1 MAKICFYC
9 GKELMNGQS
18 CSCRTSSSTYS
29 KTAASSSTGSTD
41 TKNAKD
47 TKQSDKTNR
56 ATKENERQAKERAKE
71 QAHRFKQSQK
81 AQRQKFDWRTFFM
94 KLMTSSGY
102 SSSDSL
108 PRKIGYSL
116 LQSLLRPM
124 TAIDTFVQ
132 RQDLG
137 LGVFYLALFSLST
150 GLASLRL
157 FGYSFLTFV
166 EGAFLGLVIALIL
179 NGLFILSFRF
189 LSKMRFSLIQILSAF
204 SAPSFFMSIFLLF
217 AASGRTSMI
226 SFFLTIV
233 TGIVAGAL
241 LQFLA
246 LKSLSKQSSDQL
258 VVNVIFVYV
267 VFFSII
273 GIIFSLLIPTSPI
286 I

>member
-9 GKELMNGQS
+9 GKELINGQS
-18 CSCRTSSSTYS
+18 CSCRTSSSSYS
-29 KTAASSSTGSTD
+29 NTTASSSTD
-41 TKNAKD
+41 TKSSKD

-56 ATKENERQAKERAKE
+56 TTKENERQAKERAKE
-71 QAHRFKQSQK
+71 QAQRFKQSQK
-81 AQRQKFDWRTFFM
+81 SQRAKFDWRSFFI

-108 PRKIGYSL
+108 PNKIGYSL

-124 TAIDTFVQ
+124 TAIETFVQ
-132 RQDLG
+132 RQDIG
-137 LGVFYLALFSLST
+137 LGVFYLALFSIST

-157 FGYSFLTFV
+157 FGYSVLTFV

-189 LSKMRFSLIQILSAF
+189 LSKIRFSLMQLLSAF

-217 AASGRTSMI
+217 AASGRTSII

-246 LKSLSKQSSDQL
+246 LKSLSRQSSDQL

-273 GIIFSLLIPTSPI
+273 GIIISLLVPTATI